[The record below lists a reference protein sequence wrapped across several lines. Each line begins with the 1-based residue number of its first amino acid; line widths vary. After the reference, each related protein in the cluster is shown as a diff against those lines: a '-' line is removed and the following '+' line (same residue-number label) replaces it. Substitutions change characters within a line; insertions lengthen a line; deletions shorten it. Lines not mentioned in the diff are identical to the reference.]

1 MLQQTSWALRS
12 TFDELY
18 RAHAGWGR
26 RVNRIKS
33 MYELLGLEKKITEG
47 DHEYPLTTEKLVG
60 MGIEFR

>member
-1 MLQQTSWALRS
+1 
-12 TFDELY
+12 
-18 RAHAGWGR
+18 
-26 RVNRIKS
+26 